1 MAFAPLWEDVV
12 HGGAS
17 WSIVLRRGNAL
28 VLEDIEGGANVAALF
43 YNFECLAERYNMPD
57 TLKCQHTAHLTA
69 GHCLYSDMGRI
80 LCSITVDTVGW
91 HDPLAGV
98 NNAVSAAAKYGA
110 STYQEHRNGWVRN
123 TRDNLLTEAQRYGMG
138 MRDLGPTV
146 NFFSKV
152 AVRMDGAMEFVAGN
166 SKAGDTVTL
175 RAEMD
180 TLILLDTG
188 QHALDPNPVYAPKA
202 VKISVVKAG
211 RAAAD
216 DLCRLHCAENGR
228 GFINT
233 ERYFA

>member
-1 MAFAPLWEDVV
+1 MALTPLWEDVI

-17 WSIVLRRGNAL
+17 WSVVLRRGNAL
-28 VLEDIEGGANVAALF
+28 VLEDLEGGANVAALF
-43 YNFECLAERYNMPD
+43 YNYECLVERYNMPD

-80 LCSITVDTVGW
+80 LCSITADTVGW

-98 NNAVSAAAKYGA
+98 NDAASAAAKYGA
-110 STYQEHRNGWVRN
+110 PTYQEQRNAWVRN

-138 MRDLGPTV
+138 VRDLGPTV

-152 AVRMDGAMEFVAGN
+152 VVRLDGAMDFVPDN

-188 QHALDPNPVYAPKA
+188 QHALDPNPVYSPKS

-211 RAAAD
+211 PVAAD